1 MRTNPLQ
8 MDFFEIL
15 SEEPVP
21 AAPSPPILKLVPAPA
36 PPPVMVIPTLP
47 DHKLNFTVTAADTLF
62 GAPYHARLKEITDAW
77 AAKKQE
83 LRDAGIYETK
93 FRVEFDRPMTLNTG
107 RRTTIVATEATVRVF
122 LHGETQLCYTFHK
135 RTGYAFGC
143 DHISFIECIEPIMP
157 DAAAERDT
165 LRIKAL
171 ANRIFPGTWDDLR
184 EKVTVDPD
192 HYYRNYGYTVTSI
205 TGKFRPYVLAS
216 IKEAFEKKEK
226 YNYRMEANGHQG
238 RSLSVEMK
246 VCDDGIYRAWF
257 TSEFPGCAN
266 GDYWLLLNPTTA
278 AFKERD

>member
-1 MRTNPLQ
+1 MQTNPLQ

-15 SEEPVP
+15 SEEPAP
-21 AAPSPPILKLVPAPA
+21 AAPSPPALTLVPAPA
-36 PPPVMVIPTLP
+36 PPPVAVTPTLP
-47 DHKLNFTVTAADTLF
+47 AHKLNFTVTATDTLYGQPF
-62 GAPYHARLKEITDAW
+62 RDRQKEITDAW
-77 AAKKQE
+77 TAKNQE
-83 LRDAGIYETK
+83 LRDADIYGPK
-93 FRVEFDRPMTLNTG
+93 YRIVFDRPMTLNPG
-107 RRTTIVATEATVRVF
+107 KRKNIVATEATVRLF
-122 LHGETQLCYTFHK
+122 LHTGTLCYTFNK
-135 RTGYAFGC
+135 RMGFAFDC
-143 DHISFIECIEPIMP
+143 DHISFLKSIEPIMP

-165 LRIKAL
+165 LRVKAL
-171 ANRIFPGTWDDLR
+171 ANRIFPGAWGDLR
-184 EKVTVDPD
+184 EKVAADPGD
-192 HYYRNYGYTVTSI
+192 YYRNYGYTVTSI